1 MQGFVGIRINHG
13 MKCIFRLPLI
23 LCVAGLAFPV
33 LSSAVE
39 SSKDQAHEYAEAR
52 KIALKDVHVQ
62 EAYQRADEKLD
73 DRILEIDPSLKSY
86 MDKRKGQKPEASAPV
101 KAKTTAAPVKHTVA
115 EPKSGR
121 GGYVVAKGDT
131 LSSIAV
137 HYDVSVA
144 SLKSANGIADER
156 KLRVGQKLVI
166 PAKSAVKPTTSTTKA
181 RAAAPAAK
189 PEPSFW
195 DKIKSDI

>member
-1 MQGFVGIRINHG
+1 

-23 LCVAGLAFPV
+23 MCVAGLAFPV
-33 LSSAVE
+33 LSSAAE

-86 MDKRKGQKPEASAPV
+86 MDKRKGQKPAASVPV
-101 KAKTTAAPVKHTVA
+101 KARTVAPVRHTVA
-115 EPKSGR
+115 ESKPGR

-144 SLKSANGIADER
+144 SLKSANGITDER

-166 PAKSAVKPTTSTTKA
+166 PAKSAVKNTTSTTPKA